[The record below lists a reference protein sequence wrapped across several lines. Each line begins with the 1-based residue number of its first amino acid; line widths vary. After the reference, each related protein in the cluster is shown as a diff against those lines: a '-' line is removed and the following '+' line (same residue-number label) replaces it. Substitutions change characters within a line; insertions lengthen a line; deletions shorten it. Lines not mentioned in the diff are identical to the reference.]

1 VKKYLQLV
9 KNVGLFVISSIATKL
24 ISFFL
29 LPIYTKYLTTTEYAT
44 IDMAI
49 VVQSLLW
56 PIFSLALTD
65 GLLRFALDKDYDKK
79 KVFSICN
86 LLIVPGF
93 IGAWVIIEFIKYDE
107 ILFQYRNYFFVYYFV
122 VSLNS
127 YYATFARTI
136 GKIKLIV
143 LNSVLSS
150 LLIAG
155 LNIVLLVKFGTGI
168 DGFFCS
174 LILGNAISAFLYF
187 VFGNYINYLGFSKI
201 DKKIA
206 KEILIYSIPMIPN
219 TIFWWIN
226 SSLDKFCLTMLID
239 LSAVGLYSVA
249 GKISSALNL
258 VISVFSQAWS
268 ISVFSEYKN
277 NDAEG
282 FFLNVYNFYNFIVL
296 SMAFIL
302 ILFVKPI
309 ASIFFSNDFY
319 VAWKYVPTLVIA
331 FYYSALNT
339 YWGSMFTANKKTNII
354 FYTTGAGAIVNLI
367 LNICLIK
374 NFGVIGAALATAVS
388 NFIVYIIR
396 NQVIRKI
403 VELKTNKLLNISL
416 QIVLVLLG
424 IFTTREYGNVIL
436 GMTFVIAIILLLVFF
451 NKNILSTL
459 KKVGVF
465 R

>member
-1 VKKYLQLV
+1 
-9 KNVGLFVISSIATKL
+9 
-24 ISFFL
+24 
-29 LPIYTKYLTTTEYAT
+29 
-44 IDMAI
+44 
-49 VVQSLLW
+49 
-56 PIFSLALTD
+56 
-65 GLLRFALDKDYDKK
+65 
-79 KVFSICN
+79 
-86 LLIVPGF
+86 
-93 IGAWVIIEFIKYDE
+93 
-107 ILFQYRNYFFVYYFV
+107 
-122 VSLNS
+122 
-127 YYATFARTI
+127 
-136 GKIKLIV
+136 
-143 LNSVLSS
+143 
-150 LLIAG
+150 
-155 LNIVLLVKFGTGI
+155 
-168 DGFFCS
+168 
-174 LILGNAISAFLYF
+174 
-187 VFGNYINYLGFSKI
+187 
-201 DKKIA
+201 
-206 KEILIYSIPMIPN
+206 
-219 TIFWWIN
+219 
-226 SSLDKFCLTMLID
+226 
-239 LSAVGLYSVA
+239 
-249 GKISSALNL
+249 
-258 VISVFSQAWS
+258 
-268 ISVFSEYKN
+268 
-277 NDAEG
+277 
-282 FFLNVYNFYNFIVL
+282 
-296 SMAFIL
+296 MAFIL